1 MGLPRGDERRRSA
14 TDLARR
20 GRRRDRQAPEEAA
33 ALLGRRHAPA
43 LLRSPSLHSRRRGG
57 RDPRRH
63 RRGAADRHLSAVAAS
78 RGLGLIVL
86 IVVAGLVVG
95 SLLGELVA
103 SLLPSGVVHDLLT
116 RGPQIG
122 LTPPATLDLRFVAL
136 TFGMMLKVNVVGVLG
151 VVLAALALRRL

>member
-1 MGLPRGDERRRSA
+1 
-14 TDLARR
+14 
-20 GRRRDRQAPEEAA
+20 
-33 ALLGRRHAPA
+33 
-43 LLRSPSLHSRRRGG
+43 
-57 RDPRRH
+57 
-63 RRGAADRHLSAVAAS
+63 VAAQ

-103 SLLPSGVVHDLLT
+103 SLLPTGLIHDLLT

-122 LTPPATLDLRFVAL
+122 VTPPATVDLRFVTL